1 MKRLVLM
8 IITALI
14 CGVVFVGCQK
24 DNHQVEKITGKW
36 QLVEGY
42 NIMVGGVYSVNTED
56 QRIEEYTK
64 DNLKILYDYLG
75 NETARCNF
83 HATKTVIT
91 IYGEEITGTKW
102 EHSNKYWFSK
112 DTLKIRYDGGFE
124 YYDEFFIRI
133 K

>member
-1 MKRLVLM
+1 MKRLILM
-8 IITALI
+8 IIPALI

-24 DNHQVEKITGKW
+24 DNNQEDKIIGKW

-42 NIMVGGVYSVNTED
+42 SLMMGGVYSIDTEN

-83 HATKTVIT
+83 SATKEIIT

-102 EHSNKYWFSK
+102 EHSVKYWFSK

-124 YYDEFFIRI
+124 FYDDFFIRI